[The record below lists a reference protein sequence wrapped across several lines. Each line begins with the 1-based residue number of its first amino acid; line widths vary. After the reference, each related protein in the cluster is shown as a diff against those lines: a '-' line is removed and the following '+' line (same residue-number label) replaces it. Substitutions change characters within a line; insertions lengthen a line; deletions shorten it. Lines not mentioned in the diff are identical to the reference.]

1 MKKIFIILLL
11 VFGCKDDAILPQ
23 QEHNEQEDLIA
34 EESAF
39 TDVIENLVEI
49 ERKLNLIDKHLEE
62 NPIKQEKIND

>member
-23 QEHNEQEDLIA
+23 QEQSEQQDTLA
-34 EESAF
+34 QESAF

>member
-11 VFGCKDDAILPQ
+11 VFGCEGEAVLPQ
-23 QEHNEQEDLIA
+23 QEHNEPEDLIV

>member
-1 MKKIFIILLL
+1 MKKIFIILLMIL
-11 VFGCKDDAILPQ
+11 GCKDEVVLHQ
-23 QEHNEQEDLIA
+23 QEHNKPEDLIV